1 MINPYKAHPWH
12 GVSAGDKVPEQVTV
26 FVEIVSSDTVKYEID
41 KESGFLKIDRPQ
53 KYSNTI
59 PSLYGFIPRTY
70 SGHRVAAFAQ
80 TQGADGV
87 LRGDGDPLDICVLT
101 SHHIP
106 HGNILLQ
113 AIPIGGLCLIDK
125 GEADDKIIAVMVDDP
140 IYKQYSDISQ
150 LPTAIT
156 DRLKHYFL
164 TYKNL
169 PGEPSTVRITEVYG
183 RAAAHRVIEHSVLD
197 YQDLCAGE
205 KQ

>member
-12 GVSAGDKVPEQVTV
+12 GVSAGENIPEQVTV

-70 SGHRVAAFAQ
+70 SGSRVAEFARA
-80 TQGADGV
+80 QGATAV
-87 LRGDGDPLDICVLT
+87 VRGDADPLDICVLT

-140 IYKQYSDISQ
+140 LYRQYSDIGQ
-150 LPTAIT
+150 LPEAIT

-169 PGEPSTVRITEVYG
+169 PGEPLTVQITEVYD
-183 RAAAHRVIEHSVLD
+183 RAAAHQVILHSVMD
-197 YQDLCAGE
+197 YQDLCASSE
-205 KQ
+205 Q